1 MMVPERERGI
11 MRVLLVED
19 DGAIVRTLSEL
30 LADEGFS
37 VVAEATQDGACGRL
51 AAESFDSA
59 RLDVTLAQGN
69 GFAV

>member
-1 MMVPERERGI
+1 

-37 VVAEATQDGACGRL
+37 VVAEETQDGASWPPR
-51 AAESFDSA
+51 ASTSRFW
-59 RLDVTLAQGN
+59 T
-69 GFAV
+69 

>member
-1 MMVPERERGI
+1 

-37 VVAEATQDGACGRL
+37 VVAEATQDGACGAP
-51 AAESFDSA
+51 AAPGGEAGKGGERGVKGRDKKA
-59 RLDVTLAQGN
+59 GRA
-69 GFAV
+69 

>member
-37 VVAEATQDGACGRL
+37 VVAEATQDGA
-51 AAESFDSA
+51 
-59 RLDVTLAQGN
+59 
-69 GFAV
+69 